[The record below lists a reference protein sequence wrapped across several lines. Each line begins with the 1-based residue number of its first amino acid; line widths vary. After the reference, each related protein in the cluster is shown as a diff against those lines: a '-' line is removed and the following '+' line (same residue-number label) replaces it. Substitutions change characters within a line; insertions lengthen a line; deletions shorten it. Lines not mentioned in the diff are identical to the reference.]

1 MIASLPCMQWLTT
14 PIPRRPGRPGDR
26 LDAGDLVLPL
36 EPEAGRR
43 QVVPDEGR
51 RGVED
56 LRIDPCRIRSLDD
69 VANPTELGRPGSL
82 QVAQPGHDLADAL
95 EVLAVLD
102 EARPRPGR
110 RGPSPRRRRRCTSRR
125 RRSRSSSRT
134 WFFSSR
140 WTTMTSLPTSSSH
153 DADPLA
159 DDLPV
164 VGDDLQVE
172 VRDEDAGVAL
182 AARRLADVAEPAAE
196 GEVAPLDDVLELR
209 PVHRLGDRIDEG
221 RVTLE
226 LGELE
231 GRPEG
236 AHDRPDQ
243 VGQDVLRMVE
253 LGAGEEAGV
262 AGDVGDDEAGG
273 LWLVEHRWGVP
284 RAAIHHRPFAGPC
297 HGPGTPGFAAGPP
310 PDQTRADVAL
320 RRHLLAI
327 RR

>member
-1 MIASLPCMQWLTT
+1 
-14 PIPRRPGRPGDR
+14 
-26 LDAGDLVLPL
+26 
-36 EPEAGRR
+36 
-43 QVVPDEGR
+43 
-51 RGVED
+51 
-56 LRIDPCRIRSLDD
+56 
-69 VANPTELGRPGSL
+69 
-82 QVAQPGHDLADAL
+82 
-95 EVLAVLD
+95 VLD
-102 EARPRPGR
+102 EAGR
-110 RGPSPRRRRRCTSRR
+110 GRVVEAHRRDAGGGVHRVGVDPEFLADVVLQQPVDDDHVAPDELLPRR
-125 RRSRSSSRT
+125 
-134 WFFSSR
+134 
-140 WTTMTSLPTSSSH
+140 
-153 DADPLA
+153 DPLA

-164 VGDDLQVE
+164 VGDNLQVE

-182 AARRLADVAEPAAE
+182 AARRLADVAEAAAE

-209 PVHRLGDRIDEG
+209 PVHRRGDRIDEG

-297 HGPGTPGFAAGPP
+297 HGSGTPGFAAGPP